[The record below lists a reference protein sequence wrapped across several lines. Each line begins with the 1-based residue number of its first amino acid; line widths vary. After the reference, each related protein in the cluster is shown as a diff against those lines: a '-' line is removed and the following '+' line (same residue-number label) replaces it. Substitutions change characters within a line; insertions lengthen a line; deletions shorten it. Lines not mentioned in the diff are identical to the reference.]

1 MRCCPRR
8 IGFSLKMSAMQTDFR
23 IACSRSSTVFLASTF
38 PFFVPTNTHK
48 TKQNKSRIQSTKC
61 RVQSLFARLRRPHRF
76 DVNSLHWF
84 ATFLPVHRFFRHRQ
98 RRIRGLTAIRTAV
111 STVSTVSTGSGH
123 SDGGFD
129 LRSRGRVSFRGE
141 RDGNRGLVLLPFCT
155 GQSQS
160 RRQSRRVRR
169 KRRGRRRRRRR
180 GRIAQ
185 LGGSWGVGNLAVLG
199 GLRDDADGKALG
211 MAARAARAARAATW
225 NHRVHRVLATAAGA
239 GAEREDDG
247 EEGLH
252 EVLQEKQANAQP
264 EVQLGLRLDV
274 GSVDF
279 LVGSRIEVVDHR
291 VVRHCNSL
299 PASKPTETERRRNAQ
314 TDPVV
319 LSIVEYCYAA
329 HERIAQQN
337 VLHVTRQ
344 KTRLPRRPSSTR
356 RDTSTKTSPA

>member
-1 MRCCPRR
+1 MLHDFSVQKLEWDALLLTENRLLFEDVRNANRFQDRMQSIQHRFSR
-8 IGFSLKMSAMQTDFR
+8 IHFSFP
-23 IACSRSSTVFLASTF
+23 CS
-38 PFFVPTNTHK
+38 NKH
-48 TKQNKSRIQSTKC
+48 TKQNKNRIQSTKC

-84 ATFLPVHRFFRHRQ
+84 ATFLPFHRFFRSRQ
-98 RRIRGLTAIRTAV
+98 RRIRGLTAIRTTV
-111 STVSTVSTGSGH
+111 TTVSTVSTGSGH
-123 SDGGFD
+123 ADGGFD

-141 RDGNRGLVLLPFCT
+141 RDGNRGLVLLSFCT
-155 GQSQS
+155 
-160 RRQSRRVRR
+160 RRSRRVRR
-169 KRRGRRRRRRR
+169 KRRGRRRRRR
-180 GRIAQ
+180 RIAQ

-211 MAARAARAARAATW
+211 AAARAARAATW
-225 NHRVHRVLATAAGA
+225 NHRVHRVLATAAGT

-247 EEGLH
+247 EEGLD

-314 TDPVV
+314 TDSVV

-344 KTRLPRRPSSTR
+344 KDRLPRRPSSTR

>member
-8 IGFSLKMSAMQTDFR
+8 IGFSLRMSAMQTDFR

-48 TKQNKSRIQSTKC
+48 NRIQSTKC

-84 ATFLPVHRFFRHRQ
+84 ATFLPFHRFFRSRQ
-98 RRIRGLTAIRTAV
+98 RRIRGLTAIRTTV
-111 STVSTVSTGSGH
+111 TTVSTVSTGSGH
-123 SDGGFD
+123 ADGGFD

-141 RDGNRGLVLLPFCT
+141 RDGNRGLVLLSFCT
-155 GQSQS
+155 GQS
-160 RRQSRRVRR
+160 RRQNRRVRR
-169 KRRGRRRRRRR
+169 KRRGRRRRRR
-180 GRIAQ
+180 RIAQ

-211 MAARAARAARAATW
+211 AAARAARAARAATW

-291 VVRHCNSL
+291 VVRHYNSL
-299 PASKPTETERRRNAQ
+299 PASNPNRNRTQTERPDRSGRSLDRGILLRRA
-314 TDPVV
+314 
-319 LSIVEYCYAA
+319 
-329 HERIAQQN
+329 
-337 VLHVTRQ
+337 
-344 KTRLPRRPSSTR
+344 
-356 RDTSTKTSPA
+356 